1 MSVGVAEFSRGIP
14 EAYGDGDDI
23 ASPPHFPPFHVDR
36 RRQRIEPRQEGDDLP
51 DRRIGNLVAP
61 PRHPGVTHT
70 VLHDPVQLPVRL
82 AGWRTCEL
90 RDRRIEV
97 RTAPLTGAPRDDVAS
112 RTSDTVGLHTF
123 TT

>member
-36 RRQRIEPRQEGDDLP
+36 RTQRIEPGQEGDDLP

-70 VLHDPVQLPVRL
+70 VLHEPVLLPFQLAR
-82 AGWRTCEL
+82 WRSREL
-90 RDRRIEV
+90 RYSRVDF
-97 RTAPLTGAPRDDVAS
+97 RTSPLTRAQLAAVAAGAGA
-112 RTSDTVGLHTF
+112 
-123 TT
+123 